1 MIMKLWQAGS
11 VAAVGLSLSLS
22 ACITTQ
28 QDQQRASAKGAA
40 VRLYAL
46 QGVYFKGRG
55 FSSVADCLTAAS
67 AEALPLEVCL

>member
-1 MIMKLWQAGS
+1 MKLRQVGL
-11 VAAVGLSLSLS
+11 VAAFGLSLTLS

-28 QDQQRASAKGAA
+28 QDEPRASAKGAA
-40 VRLYAL
+40 ARMYAL

-67 AEALPLEVCL
+67 AEALPLEVCR